1 MRLSVSIL
9 VVFLAVLLLLPLVG
23 IKPYYLSIATEILI
37 FSILAMSLN
46 LLVGYT
52 GLTSLGHGAF
62 FGVGAYA
69 AALTVNHISHEIGVI
84 LVVSIIVTGVF
95 GMVIG
100 WLALKLA
107 GFYFLMVTFAFTQII
122 FCAADR
128 WHWLTG
134 GSDGMVVSQAQLFG
148 KPIFTSPAMIYYTA
162 LGVFLITW
170 LTLRQVVNSPFGQT
184 LVGIRENP
192 HRMCTIGY
200 RVRRYKMAAFVL
212 STLFACLAGI
222 LYVQFNQFISPVH
235 VHWILSGNLLIM
247 VILGGAGTLNGPVL
261 GTAVYLYFQN
271 LISSFTEYWM
281 FVIGVLFIA
290 LITGARKGLLGL
302 GSVAWDRLVKGRSNP

>member
-1 MRLSVSIL
+1 MKSSIL
-9 VVFLAVLLLLPLVG
+9 AVFLALLLVLPLVG
-23 IKPYYLSIATEILI
+23 IKPYHLSIVTEILI

-95 GMVIG
+95 GAVIG

-128 WHWLTG
+128 WRWLTG
-134 GSDGMVVSQAQLFG
+134 GSDGLVVSQAQFFG
-148 KPIFTSPAMIYYTA
+148 KLIFTSPAMIYYIS

-170 LTLRQVVNSPFGQT
+170 LTFRQIVYSPFGQA

-200 RVRRYKMAAFVL
+200 HVRRYKMAAFVL
-212 STLFACLAGI
+212 SALFAGLAGI
-222 LYVQFNQFISPVH
+222 LYVQFNHFISPVH
-235 VHWILSGNLLIM
+235 VHWTLSGSLLIM

-261 GTAVYLYFQN
+261 GTAMYLYFQN

-302 GSVAWDRLVKGRSNP
+302 GSTAWERLAKGRSSP